1 MYLQFYLYNNI
12 QSSNGGIVMI
22 EIMNIFKGKN
32 QEEIKKAFNEKFF
45 EYTVCELK
53 ANKNIE
59 IKLINNIEKKK
70 EKLEKLN

>member
-1 MYLQFYLYNNI
+1 
-12 QSSNGGIVMI
+12 MI

-32 QEEIKKAFNEKFF
+32 QEEIKKVFNEKFF

>member
-1 MYLQFYLYNNI
+1 
-12 QSSNGGIVMI
+12 MI

-32 QEEIKKAFNEKFF
+32 QEEIKKVFNEKFF

-59 IKLINNIEKKK
+59 IKLSNNIEKKK
-70 EKLEKLN
+70 EKLEK